1 MNIKSTTA
9 GLIFFSCKWVHHL
22 VIFDFYEN
30 DIENVFFFNFFR
42 RILLYKQHFMK
53 QLLKDTYGFIFEEK
67 LMDEIAQVSL
77 VRDFNEGDVL
87 IDFGDYIKKM
97 PLLISGAIK
106 ILREDFDEGEL
117 LLYFIEK
124 GDTCAMT
131 MACCL
136 GDTKSE
142 IRAVAETKGQV
153 VMIPV
158 ANMEE
163 WLGKYKSWRNYV
175 FNSYNNRLKEM
186 LSAIDSLAFMNMDER
201 LLHYLHDKAKI
212 NNSKEIH
219 NTHQEI
225 AYDLHTSR
233 VVISRLLKA
242 LENDGLIRLN
252 RASIE
257 LLKGK

>member
-1 MNIKSTTA
+1 MKELLQQTYGHLFEEN
-9 GLIFFSCKWVHHL
+9 LI
-22 VIFDFYEN
+22 N
-30 DIENVFFFNFFR
+30 DIVASST
-42 RILLYKQHFMK
+42 L
-53 QLLKDTYGFIFEEK
+53 
-67 LMDEIAQVSL
+67 
-77 VRDFNEGDVL
+77 RDFNEGDVL
-87 IDFGDYIKKM
+87 IDFGDFIKKM

-117 LLYFIEK
+117 LLYFLEK

-136 GDTKSE
+136 GETKSE

-153 VMIPV
+153 IMIPV
-158 ANMEE
+158 EKMEE

-186 LSAIDSLAFMNMDER
+186 LTAIDNLAFMNMNER
-201 LLHYLHDKAKI
+201 LLNYLFEKAKV
-212 NNSKEIH
+212 NKSREVL

-242 LENDGLIRLN
+242 LER
-252 RASIE
+252 E
-257 LLKGK
+257 LKFT

>member
-1 MNIKSTTA
+1 
-9 GLIFFSCKWVHHL
+9 
-22 VIFDFYEN
+22 
-30 DIENVFFFNFFR
+30 
-42 RILLYKQHFMK
+42 MK
-53 QLLKDTYGFIFEEK
+53 ELLKQTYGYIFEDK
-67 LMDEIAQVSL
+67 LIEEIAETSL
-77 VRDFNEGDVL
+77 LRDFKEGDVL
-87 IDFGDYIKKM
+87 IDFGVAIRKM

-136 GDTKSE
+136 GETKSE
-142 IRAVAETKGQV
+142 IKAVAETRGQV

-158 ANMEE
+158 SKMEE

-186 LSAIDSLAFMNMDER
+186 LSAIDNLAFMNMDER
-201 LLHYLHDKAKI
+201 LLNYLSEKSKVLH
-212 NNSKEIH
+212 SKEIQS
-219 NTHQEI
+219 THQEI

-233 VVISRLLKA
+233 VVVSRLLKA
-242 LENDGLIRLN
+242 LENNGKIRLN
-252 RASIE
+252 RASIV
-257 LLKGK
+257 LLN

>member
-1 MNIKSTTA
+1 MSKVKKYKFQNWELFSYAFLIEIYQTKST
-9 GLIFFSCKWVHHL
+9 LLMIDILK
-22 VIFDFYEN
+22 EN
-30 DIENVFFFNFFR
+30 
-42 RILLYKQHFMK
+42 
-53 QLLKDTYGFIFEEK
+53 YGFIFEEK
-67 LMDEIAQVSL
+67 LLEEITQVATL
-77 VRDFNEGDVL
+77 RTFEEGDIL
-87 IDFGDYIKKM
+87 IDFGDYIKFM
-97 PLLISGAIK
+97 PLLLSGAIK

-117 LLYFIEK
+117 LLYFLEK

-136 GDTKSE
+136 GETKSE

-158 ANMEE
+158 AKMEE
-163 WLGKYKSWRNYV
+163 WLGKYKSWRNFV
-175 FNSYNNRLKEM
+175 FDSYNSRLKEM
-186 LSAIDSLAFMNMDER
+186 LQAIDNLAFMNMDER
-201 LLHYLHDKAKI
+201 LYNYLLDKAQI
-212 NNSKEIH
+212 NKTDFVQ

-242 LENDGLIRLN
+242 LENEGKIKLH

-257 LLKGK
+257 LVRA

>member
-1 MNIKSTTA
+1 MS
-9 GLIFFSCKWVHHL
+9 FFSRNL
-22 VIFDFYEN
+22 QDQNSITMLE
-30 DIENVFFFNFFR
+30 
-42 RILLYKQHFMK
+42 
-53 QLLKDTYGFIFEEK
+53 LLKESYGFVFEEK
-67 LMDEIAQVSL
+67 LLEEIAQVSQL
-77 VRDFNEGDVL
+77 RTFEEGEIL
-87 IDFGDYIKKM
+87 IDFGDYIKNM
-97 PLLISGAIK
+97 PLLLSGAIK

-117 LLYFIEK
+117 LLYFLEK

-136 GDTKSE
+136 GETKSE
-142 IRAVAETKGQV
+142 IRALAETKGKV

-158 ANMEE
+158 AKMEE

-186 LSAIDSLAFMNMDER
+186 LMAIDNLAFMNMDER
-201 LLHYLHDKAKI
+201 LYNYLLDKAQI
-212 NNSKEIH
+212 NKTNSIQ

-242 LENDGLIRLN
+242 LENEGKIKLH

-257 LLKGK
+257 LVRS

>member
-1 MNIKSTTA
+1 MLDLIK
-9 GLIFFSCKWVHHL
+9 
-22 VIFDFYEN
+22 EN
-30 DIENVFFFNFFR
+30 
-42 RILLYKQHFMK
+42 YSA
-53 QLLKDTYGFIFEEK
+53 IFEDK
-67 LMDEIAQVSL
+67 LLEEIAQL
-77 VRDFNEGDVL
+77 AKIHDFKEGDVL
-87 IDFGDYIKKM
+87 IDFGDYIKNM
-97 PLLISGAIK
+97 PLLLKGAIK

-142 IRAVAETKGQV
+142 IKAVAETDV
-153 VMIPV
+153 ELIMIPV
-158 ANMEE
+158 YKMEE
-163 WLGKYKSWRNYV
+163 WLGKYKSWRNFV

-186 LSAIDSLAFMNMDER
+186 LTAIDNLAFMNMDER
-201 LLHYLHDKAKI
+201 LVNYLFEKAKI
-212 NNSKEIH
+212 NKTNHIQ

-242 LENDGLIRLN
+242 LENENRIKLH

-257 LLKGK
+257 ILV

>member
-1 MNIKSTTA
+1 
-9 GLIFFSCKWVHHL
+9 
-22 VIFDFYEN
+22 
-30 DIENVFFFNFFR
+30 
-42 RILLYKQHFMK
+42 MK
-53 QLLKDTYGFIFEEK
+53 EVLKESYGMLFEEK
-67 LMDEIAQVSL
+67 LIDEIATVSL
-77 VRDFNEGDVL
+77 LRDFKENDVL

-97 PLLISGAIK
+97 PLLIKGAIK

-131 MACCL
+131 MACCM
-136 GDTKSE
+136 GETKSE
-142 IRAVAETKGQV
+142 IKAVAETNGTV
-153 VMIPV
+153 IMIPV
-158 ANMEE
+158 NKMEE
-163 WLGKYKSWRNYV
+163 WLGKYKSWRTYV

-186 LSAIDSLAFMNMDER
+186 LTAIDNLAFMNMNER
-201 LLHYLHDKAKI
+201 LLNYLQDKVKI
-212 NNSKEIH
+212 NNSKEIQ

-242 LENDGLIRLN
+242 LENEGKIRLH

-257 LLKGK
+257 LLKI